1 MADEPTITV
10 TEDGPYKVSGPV
22 PLHEQSIR
30 VNEAGESEEWLKT
43 DEFEPKKTMFLCRCG
58 HSGTK
63 PFCDGSHKD
72 AGFNGKEV
80 ASREPFA
87 KQAKRLDGPRFTLL
101 DQEDLCALARFCDTH
116 QTVWDEVG
124 KTDDPEVAAIFLDQ
138 VKDCVSGRLVAI
150 DTQTGE
156 PIEPP
161 RPQRISTTQDP
172 AEGCSGPLYV
182 EGGIRLVSAGGEP
195 YELRSR
201 MALCRCG
208 QSGNKP
214 FCDGTHTK
222 IGWSDKGNT

>member
-10 TEDGPYKVSGPV
+10 TEDGPYKVKGPV
-22 PLHEQSIR
+22 PFHEQSIR

-43 DEFEPKKTMFLCRCG
+43 GEFEAKKTMFLCRCG
-58 HSGTK
+58 QSGTK

-101 DQEDLCALARFCDTH
+101 DQENLCAIARFCDTH
-116 QTVWDEVG
+116 QTVWDEVE

-156 PIEPP
+156 PIDAP
-161 RPQRISTTQDP
+161 RAQRISPPQDP
-172 AEGCSGPLYV
+172 AAACSGPLYV
-182 EGGIRLVSAGGEP
+182 EGGIRLISADGEP

-222 IGWSDKGNT
+222 IGWSDKD